1 MNRAYV
7 LIETVVGRSREIA
20 GELQKCDW
28 VQCAERV
35 TGPYDIVAMA
45 NGHPLADVEEL
56 VRRELGPMDGV
67 IRAVVCPITNGQAAI
82 PAIGV
87 LVH

>member
-1 MNRAYV
+1 MRAYI
-7 LIETVVGRSREIA
+7 LIETEVGRSREITI
-20 GELQKCDW
+20 ELQKCDW

-45 NGHPLADVEEL
+45 QCYAISDVETLIRCEI
-56 VRRELGPMDGV
+56 GPMDGV
-67 IRAVVCPITNGQAAI
+67 IRAVVCPITNGQATM
-82 PAIGV
+82 PALPV

>member
-1 MNRAYV
+1 MNRAYI
-7 LIETVVGRSREIA
+7 LIETVVGRSREITT
-20 GELQKCDW
+20 ELQKCDW

-45 NGHPLADVEEL
+45 ECHALADVEML
-56 VRRELGPMDGV
+56 IRREIGPMDGV
-67 IRAVVCPITNGQAAI
+67 IRAVVCPITNGQATMPAI
-82 PAIGV
+82 PV